1 VRLQAEVGWK
11 VGGDETRGPRVHEES
26 VDGQTDRDR
35 QAGCKGQLLYKGQ
48 VAVELQ
54 DTGAR
59 CLTRFFAD
67 QKA

>member
-1 VRLQAEVGWK
+1 MRLQAEVGWK
-11 VGGDETRGPRVHEES
+11 VGGDETRGPRVHEER
-26 VDGQTDRDR
+26 VDGQTE
-35 QAGCKGQLLYKGQ
+35 AGCKGQLLCKGR